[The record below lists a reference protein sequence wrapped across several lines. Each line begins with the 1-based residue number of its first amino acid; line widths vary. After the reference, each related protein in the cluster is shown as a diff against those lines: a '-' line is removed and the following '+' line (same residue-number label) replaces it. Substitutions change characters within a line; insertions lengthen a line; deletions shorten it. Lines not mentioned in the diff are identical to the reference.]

1 MKNSYILKKIGL
13 FMMLFIVMGIAFLCL
28 QSVNVYAEEIVE
40 NDIQYEFAID
50 SVLVVMDED
59 ISDINKVHSAS
70 YFTGIEISDIK
81 DLTKKERNITSKNS
95 DFRQILQIFL
105 KKPSKENVLQAVIRL
120 NEIEGVYSV
129 EPNYYQN
136 IEVEPNDPYYE
147 DGRLWGL
154 EDTNGI
160 NASNAWTLT
169 TGSNE
174 VRVGIIDTG
183 IANHSDLS
191 SNLTKGWDFKQ

>member
-1 MKNSYILKKIGL
+1 MDIQSYTNLDRKIRGEIHEKQLYFKKIGL

-40 NDIQYEFAID
+40 KDIQYEFAID
-50 SVLVVMDED
+50 SVPVVMDED
-59 ISDINKVHSAS
+59 ISDINKVHRAS

-129 EPNYYQN
+129 EPNYY
-136 IEVEPNDPYYE
+136 
-147 DGRLWGL
+147 
-154 EDTNGI
+154 
-160 NASNAWTLT
+160 
-169 TGSNE
+169 
-174 VRVGIIDTG
+174 
-183 IANHSDLS
+183 
-191 SNLTKGWDFKQ
+191 